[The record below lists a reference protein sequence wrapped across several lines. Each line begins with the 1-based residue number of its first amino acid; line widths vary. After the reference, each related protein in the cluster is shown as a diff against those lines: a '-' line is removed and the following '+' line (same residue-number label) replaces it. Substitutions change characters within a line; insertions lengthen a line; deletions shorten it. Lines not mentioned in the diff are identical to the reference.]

1 MAIEAQRYVNTG
13 KDPLTLLDQEQQEQ
27 EELFIE
33 LAPEDDTTGG
43 AEFSVGQNGEM
54 LPMDAQGAPVSPE
67 QDHNVNLTNILDEC
81 DLRVLSSEVTKAFE
95 EDKDSRDEWLT
106 TFADGLDLLG
116 IKSEDRDQPFPGAT
130 GVTHPLLAEAA
141 TQFQAQAYKELL
153 PANGP
158 VKTKVVG
165 AETSEI
171 MAQCTRVKEF
181 MNYQITEIMQEYDP
195 DMDSLLFYLPLAG
208 SAFKK
213 VYFDS
218 LLGRATASFVKAED
232 LVVSY
237 DTTNLETSPRITHII
252 NMTGNDIRK
261 MQLSGVYREI
271 DIGTVGQG
279 ESDEAKDK
287 IDELQGLSKPTS
299 DYNEYTL
306 LEAHVNLEL
315 EGVDEY
321 DFAVPYIVTILEDSG
336 EILAI
341 RRNWEQGD
349 ELFNKKEYFVHYKFL
364 PGLGFYGFGLIHMI
378 GGLTK
383 SATSILRQLI
393 DAGTLS
399 NLPAGF
405 KARGLRVQGEDE
417 PLRPG
422 EFRDVDVPGG
432 VIRDALMPLPYKEP
446 SNVLS
451 QLLGVLVDSGRRF
464 ASIADMQ
471 VGDIGSQQLP
481 VGTTVAM
488 LERGTKVM
496 SAIHKRLHFAQK
508 KEFRLLARIFSRS
521 LPPVYPYQVAGAD
534 QQIKQTDF
542 DDRVD
547 IIPVSDPNIFSMA
560 QRVMLAQQELQMAQA
575 APQIHN
581 LHEAYKRMYEALEIK
596 NIELI
601 LPPPPQVPPRDPI
614 SEQQA
619 AMMGQPIRAFP
630 FQSHEAYIAAHGAF
644 MQNPTMQENPTA
656 LQAIQANIQEHQAM
670 LYKQQ
675 IERAM
680 GQPLPELGEGQMP
693 PEIMNQI
700 AQAAATATQE
710 VTGQAQALQKAQENA
725 QMEPIIELKKEEIA
739 QRAQSDSLRNQVDLA
754 KIKSQESIAEMK
766 VTQDREEALLK
777 ARQDSEVDLA
787 KIESQESIA
796 EMKVAQEREEALLK
810 AQDSINKSYGQILK
824 DVRSA
829 DTRTKGD

>member
-1 MAIEAQRYVNTG
+1 MAIEVQRYPNKG
-13 KDPLTLLDQEQQEQ
+13 ESPFAEQSEDSEDLIVEIARDS
-27 EELFIE
+27 EEDGGVEFQMS
-33 LAPEDDTTGG
+33 PE
-43 AEFSVGQNGEM
+43 GEM
-54 LPMDAQGAPVSPE
+54 MPVENNE
-67 QDHNVNLTNILDEC
+67 QISTEEHNMNLAEVLDPQALGE
-81 DLRVLSSEVTKAFE
+81 LSSEITTAYE
-95 EDKDSRDEWLT
+95 QDQTSREDWLT
-106 TFADGLDLLG
+106 TFSEGLELLG
-116 IKSEDRDQPFPGAT
+116 IKTEERDEPFPGAS

-153 PANGP
+153 PPSGP

-165 AETSEI
+165 AENSEV
-171 MAQCTRVKEF
+171 MAQSQRVKEY
-181 MNYQITEIMQEYDP
+181 MNYQITEVMEEYDP

-218 LLGRATASFVKAED
+218 LLNRATASFVKAED

-237 DTTNLETSPRITHII
+237 DTTNLETSQRITHII

-261 MQLSGVYREI
+261 MQLNGVYRDI
-271 DIGTVGQG
+271 DIGSPG
-279 ESDEAKDK
+279 EVNLDDAKNK
-287 IDELQGLSKPTS
+287 MDELQGLSRPSS
-299 DYNEYTL
+299 DYNDYTL
-306 LEAHVNLEL
+306 LEFHVNLEL
-315 EGVDEY
+315 EGIDEY
-321 DFAVPYIVTILEDSG
+321 DFAVPYIVTVLEDTG

-341 RRNWEQGD
+341 RRNWEANDQ
-349 ELFNKKEYFVHYKFL
+349 LFSKKEYFVHYKFL

-405 KARGLRVQGEDE
+405 KARGMRVQGEDE

-446 SNVLS
+446 SSVLS
-451 QLLGVLVDSGRRF
+451 QLLGLLIDSGRRF

-508 KEFRLLARIFSRS
+508 KEFRLLGKVFSRS
-521 LPPVYPYQVAGAD
+521 LPPVYPYQVAGAS
-534 QQIKQTDF
+534 QEIKQQDF

-547 IIPVSDPNIFSMA
+547 IVPVSDPNIFSMA

-575 APQIHN
+575 APQIHD
-581 LHEAYKRMYEALEIK
+581 LREAYKRMYEALEVK
-596 NIELI
+596 NIDAL
-601 LPPPPQVPPRDPI
+601 LPVANQVPPRDPI
-614 SEQQA
+614 TEQQS
-619 AMMGQPIRAFP
+619 AMLGQPIKAFE
-630 FQSHEAYIAAHGAF
+630 FQSHEAYIAAHAAF
-644 MQNPTMQENPTA
+644 MQNPMIQQIPVA
-656 LQAIQANIQEHQAM
+656 LQSIQANIQEHQAM

-675 IERAM
+675 IEEAL
-680 GQPLPELGEGQMP
+680 GQPLPELQEGQEMP
-693 PEIMNQI
+693 PEVMNQI
-700 AQAAATATQE
+700 AAAAAKATQE
-710 VTGQAQALQKAQENA
+710 VTGQAQAMAEAQQKAE
-725 QMEPIIELKKEEIA
+725 ELDPLLQVKREEIEA
-739 QRAQSDSLRNQVDLA
+739 SKQRDALR
-754 KIKSQESIAEMK
+754 
-766 VTQDREEALLK
+766 TQ
-777 ARQDSEVDLA
+777 VDLA

-796 EMKVAQEREEALLK
+796 EMKVAQDREEALLK
-810 AQDSINKSYGQILK
+810 AQDNVNKNYGQILK

-829 DTRTKGD
+829 DTNTRGD